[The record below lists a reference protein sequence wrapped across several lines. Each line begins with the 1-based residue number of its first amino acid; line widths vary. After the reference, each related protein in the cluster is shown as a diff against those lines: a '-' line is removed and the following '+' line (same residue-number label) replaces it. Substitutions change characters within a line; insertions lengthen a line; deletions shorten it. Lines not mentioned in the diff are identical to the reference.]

1 MGCQLFKKLG
11 LRGDSKAFY
20 FYFRE
25 LRKEVSER
33 ETSFLMQCE
42 ISVFSVVLFSAK
54 RFKDF
59 GQFLQI
65 LLCGRL
71 FGNYSH
77 CLKCTFLL
85 QFLSIWCIVFIKYI
99 LLIYKTYNYG
109 NEQKIR
115 IAYRNC

>member
-1 MGCQLFKKLG
+1 MVWDSMGCQLFKKLG

-59 GQFLQI
+59 GKVNAL
-65 LLCGRL
+65 
-71 FGNYSH
+71 
-77 CLKCTFLL
+77 FLL
-85 QFLSIWCIVFIKYI
+85 QFLSIWRIVFIKYV

-109 NEQKIR
+109 NE
-115 IAYRNC
+115 

>member
-59 GQFLQI
+59 EKANA
-65 LLCGRL
+65 L
-71 FGNYSH
+71 FCCNS
-77 CLKCTFLL
+77 KCTFLL
-85 QFLSIWCIVFIKYI
+85 QFLSIWRIVFIKYI

-109 NEQKIR
+109 NE
-115 IAYRNC
+115 